1 MALSV
6 KSLQKAFAES
16 FREKLTL
23 SFIFINS
30 QGQGGKI
37 RVVPSLLK
45 GIPSLL
51 VYAGGRKNYR
61 HL

>member
-51 VYAGGRKNYR
+51 VYA
-61 HL
+61 

>member
-1 MALSV
+1 MAFSV
-6 KSLQKAFAES
+6 KRLQKALSES

-30 QGQGGKI
+30 QGQEGKI
-37 RVVPSLLK
+37 RVIPSLLK

-51 VYAGGRKNYR
+51 VYA
-61 HL
+61 

>member
-1 MALSV
+1 MPNV
-6 KSLQKAFAES
+6 
-16 FREKLTL
+16 EKLAIYENIERYGHKFSLSL

-37 RVVPSLLK
+37 RVIPSLLK

-51 VYAGGRKNYR
+51 VYA
-61 HL
+61 